1 MKITCQP
8 HLSASPV
15 TCHLSHTVAGILI
28 LGGVLFLIFA
38 FTTAF
43 GIF

>member
-1 MKITCQP
+1 MRSDVTGP
-8 HLSASPV
+8 T
-15 TCHLSHTVAGILI
+15 TCHLSPAGILI